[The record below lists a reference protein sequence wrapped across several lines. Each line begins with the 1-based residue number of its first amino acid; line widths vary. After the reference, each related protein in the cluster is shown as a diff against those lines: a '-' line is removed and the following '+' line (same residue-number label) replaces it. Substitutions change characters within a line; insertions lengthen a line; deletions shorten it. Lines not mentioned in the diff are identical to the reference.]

1 MKPNLR
7 LAALIVIAVIVLIG
21 LAHTALAAGNCGE
34 RKAVEAELVAKFG
47 ERPQSTGVLP
57 SGAVMTIW
65 ANPATGTWTAVIVT
79 TSGMACIP
87 AAGDTA
93 FGPAGV

>member
-34 RKAVEAELVAKFG
+34 RKAVEAELAAEFAFRYSSRIANGPDDRVRADLALIAVKG
-47 ERPQSTGVLP
+47 KRLKYHGPHQALERL
-57 SGAVMTIW
+57 
-65 ANPATGTWTAVIVT
+65 
-79 TSGMACIP
+79 
-87 AAGDTA
+87 
-93 FGPAGV
+93 